1 MEMHPDELA
10 REKQLED
17 ITKKAKSPP
26 FPYYGT
32 ATSKTY
38 TTSSLPQGIR
48 PWTGPILKIKKLESD
63 AIIPTKAND
72 TDAGYDLYALEDCE
86 IGPHNHKLI
95 KTGISMAIP
104 KGYVGLIWPRSGLAY
119 KHGLDVFAGV
129 IDAGYRGD
137 VGVLLY
143 NSRLEH
149 YKITKGDRIAQIL
162 FQKIEDFDLVEVD
175 NLDDSQRG
183 AGGFGSSGT

>member
-1 MEMHPDELA
+1 
-10 REKQLED
+10 
-17 ITKKAKSPP
+17 
-26 FPYYGT
+26 
-32 ATSKTY
+32 
-38 TTSSLPQGIR
+38 
-48 PWTGPILKIKKLESD
+48 
-63 AIIPTKAND
+63 
-72 TDAGYDLYALEDCE
+72 
-86 IGPHNHKLI
+86 
-95 KTGISMAIP
+95 
-104 KGYVGLIWPRSGLAY
+104 
-119 KHGLDVFAGV
+119 V

-183 AGGFGSSGT
+183 VGGFGSSGT

>member
-1 MEMHPDELA
+1 MEYHPDELA
-10 REKQLED
+10 REKQLEE

-26 FPYYGT
+26 FPYFE
-32 ATSKTY
+32 KTQ

-48 PWTGPILKIKKLESD
+48 PWTGPLLKIKKLDPE
-63 AIIPTKAND
+63 ATIPTKANK

-86 IGPHNHKLI
+86 IGANNHKLI

-104 KGYVGLIWPRSGLAY
+104 KGDVGLIWPRSGLAY

-149 YKITKGDRIAQIL
+149 YKVNKGDRIAQIL
-162 FQKIEDFDLVEVD
+162 FHVVEDFDLVEVD

-183 AGGFGSSGT
+183 VGGFGSSGT